1 MTEYSIKIMNL
12 RDLIKF
18 EKYVYTNHR
27 QIDIFL
33 LQSKHQLL
41 FSGRSGIQDNI
52 YMYAVA
58 VLRNYTVDIHS
69 ILGIAIAIPMDS
81 ATVSLKDCPESLA
94 DGFPLLCQ

>member
-18 EKYVYTNHR
+18 EKYVYANHLQGKIR
-27 QIDIFL
+27 QC
-33 LQSKHQLL
+33 
-41 FSGRSGIQDNI
+41 
-52 YMYAVA
+52 
-58 VLRNYTVDIHS
+58 NYTDDIHS